1 MKQSKVNVMVLPDTN
16 RAKKDHRVALKLRIT
31 YKGKRKYYSTGYD
44 ASKEEWITVNS
55 AEAKA
60 RLRRIKNAITEI
72 EINAQKCCDTIIPFS
87 FKQFE
92 YIFFDQSIIF
102 ADLKSAYAS
111 YIEQLKKNEQYSSA
125 VGYQTAINNFEK
137 FRPNLKLDDITI
149 EFLENF
155 ERWMLVRGKSITSVG
170 IHIRTLRAVLNIA
183 KDNGVITP
191 QAYPFGR
198 RKYVIP
204 TGKNTKRALD
214 IYQIEQI
221 FDYPTIPGT
230 TMEKSK
236 DFWILSYLCNGM
248 NMADIAHLRWDDL
261 QGEIISFE
269 RLKTKRSLRGNP
281 VKIIVLRNSIINSLI
296 DKWCN
301 KKLTNHNAFI
311 FDIIDENDG
320 AEAIRKKVNQ
330 FTQVTNKWMKEM
342 GIELKFSLR
351 LTTYVARHSFA
362 TILLR
367 SGAPITFA
375 SQSLGHS
382 SILTTQKYFAGFD
395 LAAQAEYMKA
405 LTPFLRK

>member
-16 RAKKDHRVALKLRIT
+16 RAKKDQRVALKLKIT
-31 YKGKRKYYSTGYD
+31 YKGKRRYYSTGYD
-44 ASKEEWITVNS
+44 ASKEEWIMVNS
-55 AEAKA
+55 PEAKA

-125 VGYQTAINNFEK
+125 VGYKTAINNFEK

-155 ERWMLVRGKSITSVG
+155 ERWMLVRGKSITTVG

-183 KDNGVITP
+183 KDNGIITP

-248 NMADIAHLRWDDL
+248 NMADIAHLRWGDL

-269 RLKTKRSLRGNP
+269 RQKTKRSLRGNP
-281 VKIIVLRNSIINSLI
+281 VKIIVLRNKMVNSLI

-301 KKLTNHNAFI
+301 KKLTNNNAFI
-311 FDIIDENDG
+311 FDIIDEKDG

-342 GIELKFSLR
+342 GIELKFNLS
-351 LTTYVARHSFA
+351 LTTYVAKHSFA